1 MQTQRTSSGA
11 QGRQWGVILAG
22 GDGKRLLPLTRTLT
36 GDDRPKQFCAIVGE
50 ETLLE
55 QTRRR
60 VRRTIDP
67 ERTLLVMTEVHEE
80 FYQDQVAG
88 VPSPCLLIQPRN
100 RGTVA
105 AILYSLM
112 RISTLDAAG
121 RVAFF
126 PSDHHFQDDEA
137 FANQIRLAF
146 ALTESN
152 PEQVILLGIEPETP
166 ETSYGW
172 IQPGSRID
180 NPFTDSTSHVERF
193 WEKPSKALASD
204 LMCNGCL
211 WNSFVMVGRVG
222 SFLDLIQRSQPEL
235 FDAFKAIGGSLSTPA
250 EREAL
255 TSLYAGIPTSGFSD
269 EVLSACADSLAVLRC
284 SGLGWSDLGEPVR
297 VLSVLKRKSP
307 RSENEFEPSRGGSM
321 AGSATAA

>member
-1 MQTQRTSSGA
+1 MQTLGISSDA
-11 QGRQWGVILAG
+11 KGRQWGVILAG
-22 GDGKRLLPLTRTLT
+22 GDGKRLLPLTRALT

-60 VRRTIDP
+60 VQRTIDP

-88 VPSPCLLIQPRN
+88 VPAPCLLIQPRN
-100 RGTVA
+100 RGTAA

-112 RISTLDAAG
+112 RISTFDSAG

-126 PSDHHFQDDEA
+126 PSDHHFLDDEA
-137 FANQIRLAF
+137 FANQIQLAF

-152 PEQVILLGIEPETP
+152 PETVILLGIEPEAP

-172 IQPGSRID
+172 IQPGSRFD

-193 WEKPSKALASD
+193 WEKPSGALAND
-204 LMCNGCL
+204 LMCSGCL

-222 SFLDLIQRSQPEL
+222 SFLKLIGRTQPEL
-235 FDAFKAIGGSLSTPA
+235 FEAFKAIGGSFSTPA
-250 EREAL
+250 ERQAL
-255 TSLYAGIPTSGFSD
+255 SSLYAGIPSSGFSD
-269 EVLSACADSLAVLRC
+269 DVLSACADGVAVLRC

-297 VLSVLKRKSP
+297 VLSVLKRKLP
-307 RSENEFEPSRGGSM
+307 RSENEFKPS
-321 AGSATAA
+321 

>member
-1 MQTQRTSSGA
+1 MQTLSRNSDA

-22 GDGKRLLPLTRTLT
+22 GDGRRLLPLTRALT

-50 ETLLE
+50 QTLLE

-60 VRRTIDP
+60 VEKTIDP
-67 ERTLLVMTEVHEE
+67 ERTLLVMTEVHKE

-88 VPSPCLLIQPRN
+88 VPGPCLLIQPQN
-100 RGTVA
+100 RGTAA
-105 AILYSLM
+105 AILYSLI
-112 RISTLDAAG
+112 RICTLDAKA

-126 PSDHHFQDDEA
+126 PSDHHFLDDEA
-137 FANQIRLAF
+137 FANQISLAF
-146 ALTESN
+146 SLTESN
-152 PEQVILLGIEPETP
+152 PETVILLGMEPETP

-172 IQPGSRID
+172 IQPGTRFV
-180 NPFTDSTSHVERF
+180 NPFTDSTSHVKRF
-193 WEKPSKALASD
+193 WEKPSGALARD
-204 LMCNGCL
+204 LMCSGCL

-222 SFLDLIQRSQPEL
+222 SFLNLIRRTQPEL
-235 FDAFKAIGGSLSTPA
+235 FEAFRSIGSSFSTPA

-255 TSLYAGIPTSGFSD
+255 SNLYAGIPSCGFSD
-269 EVLSACADSLAVLRC
+269 VVLSACADGLAVLRC

-307 RSENEFEPSRGGSM
+307 HSQNDLKPSRGGSV
-321 AGSATAA
+321 ASSASAS

>member
-1 MQTQRTSSGA
+1 MLNLSRNSGA

-22 GDGKRLLPLTRTLT
+22 GDGKRLLSLTRTLT
-36 GDDRPKQFCAIVGE
+36 GDDRPKQFCAIVGD

-60 VRRTIDP
+60 VQRSIDP
-67 ERTLLVMTEVHEE
+67 ERTLLVMTEVHKQ
-80 FYQDQVAG
+80 FYQDQVAE
-88 VPSPCLLIQPRN
+88 VPPPCLLIQPQN
-100 RGTVA
+100 RGTAA

-112 RISTLDAAG
+112 RIRAFDAAA

-126 PSDHHFQDDEA
+126 PSDHYFLNDEA
-137 FANQIRLAF
+137 FARQIELAF
-146 ALTESN
+146 SLTESN
-152 PEQVILLGIEPETP
+152 PETVILLGMEPETP

-172 IQPGSRID
+172 IQPGSRFD

-193 WEKPSKALASD
+193 WEKPSGDLACD

-222 SFLDLIQRSQPEL
+222 SFLNLIRRTQPEL
-235 FDAFKAIGGSLSTPA
+235 FEAFKAIDGSLSTPT

-255 TSLYAGIPTSGFSD
+255 SSLYAGISSSGFSD
-269 EVLSACADSLAVLRC
+269 DVLSACADDLAVLRC

-297 VLSVLKRKSP
+297 VLSVLKRKLP
-307 RSENEFEPSRGGSM
+307 RSEDDFKPSRGGSM
-321 AGSATAA
+321 ASSATAI

>member
-1 MQTQRTSSGA
+1 MQTLSRSSDA
-11 QGRQWGVILAG
+11 QGRRWGVILAG

-36 GDDRPKQFCAIVGE
+36 GDDRPKQFCAIVGD
-50 ETLLE
+50 ETLLQ

-60 VRRTIDP
+60 ASRIIGP
-67 ERTLLVMTEVHEE
+67 QRTLLVMTEVHEE

-88 VPSPCLLIQPRN
+88 VPPPCLLIQPQN
-100 RGTVA
+100 QGTAA

-112 RISTLDAAG
+112 RIRTFDSTG

-126 PSDHHFQDDEA
+126 PSDHHFLNDKA

-146 ALTESN
+146 SLTESN
-152 PEQVILLGIEPETP
+152 PETVILLGIEPETP

-172 IQPGSRID
+172 IQPGTRFV

-193 WEKPSKALASD
+193 WEKPSGALACD
-204 LMCNGCL
+204 LMRNGCL

-222 SFLDLIQRSQPEL
+222 SFLDLIRRTQPEL
-235 FDAFKAIGGSLSTPA
+235 FEAFKSISGSFSSPA
-250 EREAL
+250 EREAIS
-255 TSLYAGIPTSGFSD
+255 SLYAGISSSGFSD
-269 EVLSACADSLAVLRC
+269 VVLSACTDGLAVLRC

-297 VLSVLKRKSP
+297 VLSVLSRKSP
-307 RSENEFEPSRGGSM
+307 RSEKDFKPSRGGSV
-321 AGSATAA
+321 ARSASAS

>member
-1 MQTQRTSSGA
+1 MLNLSKSSGA

-22 GDGKRLLPLTRTLT
+22 GDGKRLLPLTRKLT

-60 VRRTIDP
+60 VQRSIDP

-88 VPSPCLLIQPRN
+88 VPPPCLLIQPRN
-100 RGTVA
+100 RGTAA

-112 RISTLDAAG
+112 RIRTMDAAG

-126 PSDHHFQDDEA
+126 PSDHYFLNDGA
-137 FANQIRLAF
+137 FARQIELAF

-152 PEQVILLGIEPETP
+152 PETVILLGMEPETP

-172 IQPGSRID
+172 IQPGSRFD

-193 WEKPSKALASD
+193 WEKPSGDLACD
-204 LMCNGCL
+204 LMCKGCL

-222 SFLDLIQRSQPEL
+222 SFLNLILRTQPGL
-235 FDAFKAIGGSLSTPA
+235 FEAFKAIDGSFSTPA
-250 EREAL
+250 ERQAL
-255 TSLYAGIPTSGFSD
+255 SGLYAGIPTSGFSD
-269 EVLSACADSLAVLRC
+269 DVLSACADGLAVLRC

-307 RSENEFEPSRGGSM
+307 RSENEFKPSRGGSV
-321 AGSATAA
+321 ASSATAN